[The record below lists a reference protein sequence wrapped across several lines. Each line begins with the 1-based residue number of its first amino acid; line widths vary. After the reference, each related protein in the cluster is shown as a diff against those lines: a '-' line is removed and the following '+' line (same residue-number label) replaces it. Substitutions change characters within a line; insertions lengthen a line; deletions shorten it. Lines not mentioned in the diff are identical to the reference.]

1 MYHQLTLPGLTDTDT
16 DTRVMKRQRIFQHP
30 NVMAALPDVLIQM
43 LSDYLDAESMTR
55 FLTLSKQ
62 LYNVTLPPNIPPLRI
77 RYLREFMTYPR
88 RAFETNGYEILDRA
102 YKDHSLTI
110 DARQAPP
117 ILEMLKTDK
126 TLQTL
131 NIRLHPENMQQL
143 VDMLK
148 VNKTLTTID
157 LNNTNIE
164 DEDAK
169 DLAEALKLSL
179 IHI

>member
-1 MYHQLTLPGLTDTDT
+1 
-16 DTRVMKRQRIFQHP
+16 
-30 NVMAALPDVLIQM
+30 
-43 LSDYLDAESMTR
+43 MTR

-62 LYNVTLPPNIPPLRI
+62 LYDVTLPPNMPPLRM
-77 RYLREFMTYPR
+77 RYLREFKTYPR
-88 RAFETNGYEILDRA
+88 RAFERNGYEILDRA

-131 NIRLHPENMQQL
+131 NIRLHPDTNMQQL

-148 VNKTLTTID
+148 VNETLTTIH

-164 DEDAK
+164 DEGAK
-169 DLAEALKLSL
+169 HLCRGAKGEYDVDRD
-179 IHI
+179 